1 MLFLAY
7 LGSWWS
13 YYPNIIL
20 VVSHGFTSHV
30 SMVKYPISSPV
41 YCKSVLPSPRLFT
54 TQGKEVISLLLL
66 MWSYMIHIWFIYDS
80 YMIPIWSGI
89 WKPRSAKTP
98 RSLIASTWAI
108 QGHWSTT
115 VIRGMPH
122 RMEQNGHASTIKMY
136 IIQYQHLLWGR
147 ETLQQMEMNFD
158 ISQY

>member
-20 VVSHGFTSHV
+20 VGFTWLHQSCLHFNTPFLHQCTVNRYCQVQGCLPLREKRSSH
-30 SMVKYPISSPV
+30 YF
-41 YCKSVLPSPRLFT
+41 YWCD
-54 TQGKEVISLLLL
+54 
-66 MWSYMIHIWFIYDS
+66 HIWFIYDS

-158 ISQY
+158 FSQY